1 MEILSRGISNSEG
14 AFSLMQKSRG
24 GIGGKSINQGTRHA
38 MRQKEEDAPC
48 RGGKWGENCDAV
60 EEGTYRQDIQ
70 IFQLSKTRFLTIILC
85 NRNEETKP
93 IKTINDSPANA
104 TLHCK

>member
-1 MEILSRGISNSEG
+1 MEILNRGISNSEG

-48 RGGKWGENCDAV
+48 RGASGGKTATQSKKERTDK
-60 EEGTYRQDIQ
+60 TYK
-70 IFQLSKTRFLTIILC
+70 FS
-85 NRNEETKP
+85 N
-93 IKTINDSPANA
+93 
-104 TLHCK
+104 

>member
-1 MEILSRGISNSEG
+1 MAQGRLWKINKQRDRARNEAEGGRGS
-14 AFSLMQKSRG
+14 A
-24 GIGGKSINQGTRHA
+24 
-38 MRQKEEDAPC
+38 EE
-48 RGGKWGENCDAV
+48 ENCDAV
-60 EEGTYRQDIQ
+60 EERTYRQDIQ

>member
-48 RGGKWGENCDAV
+48 RGGGGARGGKTATQSKKERTDK
-60 EEGTYRQDIQ
+60 TYK
-70 IFQLSKTRFLTIILC
+70 FS
-85 NRNEETKP
+85 N
-93 IKTINDSPANA
+93 
-104 TLHCK
+104 